1 MSSTRSRSAKW
12 GTEAMRNSFI
22 GALAE
27 LAERDPR
34 VVLLTADLG
43 FMALEPFSDAF
54 PERFFNVGVAEQN
67 MIGLATGLAEA
78 GMVPFVY
85 SIAPFATLRPYEFIR
100 NGPLVHRL
108 PVRVVGVGG
117 GMEYGPNG
125 ISHYSLEDV
134 AVMRAQPGMT
144 VIAPADHLQAREA
157 MLATTTVP
165 GPIYFRLGKDDTA
178 TVPGLNGAF
187 ELGKLQRI
195 REGSDAAIIAMGP
208 IAAEAMAAAELLL
221 AKGLD
226 CAVAVVASVAPVP
239 AEDHAL
245 LLAGRPLAVTVE
257 VHYINGGLGSLVS
270 EVVAERGLGVRVLR
284 QGVRSMP
291 DKLVGSQRYMEKS
304 FGLTAEQ
311 LAGAVLQ

>member
-1 MSSTRSRSAKW
+1 M
-12 GTEAMRNSFI
+12 
-22 GALAE
+22 E

-34 VVLLTADLG
+34 IVLLTADLG
-43 FMALEPFSDAF
+43 FMALEPFQEAF
-54 PERFFNVGVAEQN
+54 PERFFNVGVSEQN
-67 MIGLATGLAEA
+67 MVGIATGLAEA

-108 PVRVVGVGG
+108 PVRVVGIGG

-144 VIAPADHLQAREA
+144 VIVPADHLQAREA
-157 MLATTTVP
+157 LLATTTVP
-165 GPIYFRLGKDDTA
+165 GPIYFRLGKDDNA

-187 ELGKLQRI
+187 ELGKVQRI

-239 AEDHAL
+239 AEDIAL
-245 LLAGRPLAVTVE
+245 LLAGRHLAVTVE
-257 VHYINGGLGSLVS
+257 VHYVNGGLGSLVS

-291 DKLVGSQRYMEKS
+291 DELVGSQRYMEKS
-304 FGLTAEQ
+304 FGLTAGQ
-311 LAGAVLQ
+311 LAAEVLQELAAR